1 MSIYYILLTPILT
14 LVTLNL
20 TACVNTSPVTSNAS
34 TKPVLDDKQSKEP
47 YSYNKH
53 FVNGPIKYKNY
64 EELDGKGRTLPVDAI
79 GVVGRFY
86 ISEEDNC
93 LIFFSEDSTKL
104 VTPILNYKYTQ
115 WNPQT
120 KVLNMGNTHVKMGQ
134 LVLVV
139 GGIQDTPKS
148 YQGSCL
154 NKGYIV
160 DMASF
165 GVKLLPES
173 DLHLYKQKF

>member
-1 MSIYYILLTPILT
+1 MSKYFTLLTPILT

-20 TACVNTSPVTSNAS
+20 AACMNTSSMINDVPTIP
-34 TKPVLDDKQSKEP
+34 TLKDGQGKEP

-53 FVNGPIKYKNY
+53 FVKGSIKYKNY
-64 EELDGKGRTLPVDAI
+64 EELDEKGRTLPSDAI

-120 KVLNMGNTHVKMGQ
+120 KVLTMGNTHVEMGQ
-134 LVLVV
+134 LVLVG
-139 GGIQDTPKS
+139 GGIQDTPQD

-154 NKGYIV
+154 DKGYIV
-160 DMASF
+160 DMDSF
-165 GVKLLPES
+165 GVKLIPES

>member
-1 MSIYYILLTPILT
+1 MSKYFTLLTPILALFT
-14 LVTLNL
+14 LSLA
-20 TACVNTSPVTSNAS
+20 ACMSTSSMIN
-34 TKPVLDDKQSKEP
+34 DGQGKEP

-53 FVNGPIKYKNY
+53 FVKASIKYKNY
-64 EELDGKGRTLPVDAI
+64 EELDGKGRTLPSDTI

-120 KVLNMGNTHVKMGQ
+120 KVLTMGNTHVEMGQ
-134 LVLVV
+134 LVLVG

-154 NKGYIV
+154 DRGYIV
-160 DMASF
+160 DMNSF
-165 GVKLLPES
+165 GVKLIPES
-173 DLHLYKQKF
+173 DLRLYKQKF

>member
-1 MSIYYILLTPILT
+1 MINKCFLIVALITT
-14 LVTLNL
+14 L
-20 TACVNTSPVTSNAS
+20 TACMNTLPIIN
-34 TKPVLDDKQSKEP
+34 KPPIEPILDNKQGKEP
-47 YSYNKH
+47 YSCDKH
-53 FVNGPIKYKNY
+53 FVKGSIKYRNY
-64 EELDGKGRTLPVDAI
+64 EELDGKGRTLPNDAI

-104 VTPILNYKYTQ
+104 ATPILNYKYTQ

-120 KVLNMGNTHVKMGQ
+120 KVLTMGNTHVELGQ
-134 LVLVV
+134 LVLVG

-154 NKGYIV
+154 NRGYII
-160 DMASF
+160 DMPSF

-173 DLHLYKQKF
+173 DIHLYKQKF